1 MKIAITVIIM
11 LIGVLMIS
19 LTITSFGEQGNLYM
33 HIIGRVLL
41 LGGIVYGL
49 FFSFKNAKKE

>member
-1 MKIAITVIIM
+1 
-11 LIGVLMIS
+11 MIS

-49 FFSFKNAKKE
+49 FFSFKNAKKSNSM